1 MTMPGPSDYRAPTRR
16 YGESEYRGGQDNLSA
31 TMQDLRERAADVADE
46 VATSV
51 RERPYT
57 TMAIAGGLA
66 FAVGALWMLR
76 RRQPRSRLDAL
87 LAQLPEA
94 PSREALVARGTG
106 AWKSLSRSLNRLT

>member
-16 YGESEYRGGQDNLSA
+16 YGESEYSGSQDSLSA
-31 TMQDLRERAADVADE
+31 TMQDLRDRAAGVADE
-46 VATSV
+46 VVTSV

-76 RRQPRSRLDAL
+76 RRQPQSHVDAL
-87 LAQLPEA
+87 LARLPDA
-94 PSREALVARGTG
+94 ASRDALVARGTS
-106 AWKSLSRSLNRLT
+106 AWRSLSRSLNRLT

>member
-1 MTMPGPSDYRAPTRR
+1 MPGPSDYRAPPRA
-16 YGESEYRGGQDNLSA
+16 YGESEDNLSER
-31 TMQDLRERAADVADE
+31 MQDLRDRAGDLAGDLTA
-46 VATSV
+46 SV

-66 FAVGALWMLR
+66 FAVGALWMMR
-76 RRQPRSRLDAL
+76 RRQPQSRLDAL
-87 LAQLPEA
+87 LARMPDA